1 MTCEPLAVD
10 GDLGVARCVTRY
22 ADSGEGERVYHNV
35 FLIRLDDEG
44 RCVDFVEYFMREP
57 EPSSAGA

>member
-1 MTCEPLAVD
+1 MTCEPLAVE

-22 ADSGEGERVYHNV
+22 ADQDEGERVYHNV

-57 EPSSAGA
+57 A